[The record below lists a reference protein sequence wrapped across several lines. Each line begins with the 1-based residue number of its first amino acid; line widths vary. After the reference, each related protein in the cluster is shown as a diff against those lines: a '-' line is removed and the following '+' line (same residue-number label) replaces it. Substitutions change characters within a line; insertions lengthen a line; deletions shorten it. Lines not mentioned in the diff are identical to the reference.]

1 MLNFKRLATL
11 ILIAISLI
19 AGFFLTVSRP
29 ALSCGLNFICGDGT
43 LLFCETFG
51 NCGGHEVCGYY
62 RYYSGGPIRGIFCE
76 YGGAWWG
83 SYCEVVPPMV

>member
-1 MLNFKRLATL
+1 MLDSKRLATL

-19 AGFFLTVSRP
+19 TGFSIMVSLP
-29 ALSCGLNFICGDGT
+29 ALSCGINFMCGDGT

-51 NCGGHEVCGYY
+51 DCDGHEVCGYY
-62 RYYSGGPIRGIFCE
+62 RYYSGPIRGIFCE
-76 YGGAWWG
+76 CGGAWWG